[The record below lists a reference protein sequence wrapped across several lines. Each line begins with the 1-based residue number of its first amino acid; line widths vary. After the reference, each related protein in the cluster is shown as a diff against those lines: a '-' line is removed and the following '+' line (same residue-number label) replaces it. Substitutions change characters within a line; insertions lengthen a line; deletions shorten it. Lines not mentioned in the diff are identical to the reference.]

1 MTQAK
6 LRFSSFEEYLAYDDN
21 CDRRYQLI
29 DGELVELP
37 PESEPNDW
45 IALHLRDQLI
55 ALISRR
61 LIRLRKCEIQV
72 PVLQSGDAANRYPD
86 LVVLREE
93 HLEMTQKRLTITLE
107 MPPPQLV
114 AEVIS
119 PGKTN
124 RERDLIR
131 KRAQYEAVGIPEYW
145 LIDPIA
151 QTITVLKLELNRY
164 IELGIFSGQSQLIST
179 EFPNLQLTAETVF
192 QPE

>member
-45 IALHLRDQLI
+45 MVLHLRDQLI

-61 LIRLRKCEIQV
+61 LLRLGKCEIQV